1 MLSEI
6 EAELSAIL
14 SWFVLMLA
22 TLALIKAVLALVLAI
37 LAVKAAEIA
46 LTELKLLSWIFGV
59 FELMS

>member
-22 TLALIKAVLALVLAI
+22 TLADIEAVLALIPAMSVDR
-37 LAVKAAEIA
+37 AAE
-46 LTELKLLSWIFGV
+46 S
-59 FELMS
+59 S